1 MYMQGTIEVGAFDAK
16 THFSELLRK
25 IEKGI
30 RVTVTKNGR
39 PVATLTKA
47 TDDTTRA
54 RDAISAIVLQ
64 NGQLFVPNIFFYE
77 MGNILHT
84 AAHKRITKTEQ
95 HEIEYDLFEL
105 PIVFD
110 ENCDTALMMRIQ
122 EFADAYS
129 LSFYNAAYLELSGR
143 LQLPLLTFDSVL
155 ENAVHIESVQ
165 KYTSRKT

>member
-1 MYMQGTIEVGAFDAK
+1 MEEHKIPAAVVDASFMAAYFLGLFTGKETSHEQG
-16 THFSELLRK
+16 FSK
-25 IEKGI
+25 
-30 RVTVTKNGR
+30 
-39 PVATLTKA
+39 
-47 TDDTTRA
+47 A
-54 RDAISAIVLQ
+54 RDAISAIVSQ

-129 LSFYNAAYLELSGR
+129 LSFYDAAYLELSER

-155 ENAVHIESVQ
+155 ENAVHIESAQ
-165 KYTSRKT
+165 KHTSRKT

>member
-1 MYMQGTIEVGAFDAK
+1 MEEHKIPAAVVDASFMAAYFLGLFTGKETSHEQG
-16 THFSELLRK
+16 FSK
-25 IEKGI
+25 
-30 RVTVTKNGR
+30 
-39 PVATLTKA
+39 
-47 TDDTTRA
+47 A
-54 RDAISAIVLQ
+54 RDAISAIVSQ

-129 LSFYNAAYLELSGR
+129 LSFYDAAYLELSGR

-155 ENAVHIESVQ
+155 ENAVHIESAQ
-165 KYTSRKT
+165 KHTSRKT

>member
-1 MYMQGTIEVGAFDAK
+1 ME
-16 THFSELLRK
+16 ERK
-25 IEKGI
+25 IPAAVVDASFMAAYFLGLFTGKETSQEQGFSK
-30 RVTVTKNGR
+30 
-39 PVATLTKA
+39 
-47 TDDTTRA
+47 A
-54 RDAISAIVLQ
+54 RDAISAIVSQ

-84 AAHKRITKTEQ
+84 AVHKRITKTEQ

-105 PIVFD
+105 PLVFD
-110 ENCDTALMMRIQ
+110 ENCDTTLMMRIQ

-129 LSFYNAAYLELSGR
+129 LSFYDAAYLELSER

-165 KYTSRKT
+165 KHTSRKT